1 MNPILSDNVGDN
13 ESWYSSN
20 KDKVYAAIGKLPMHN
35 SFAMNTIYIFEI
47 YEQLIKGELALVLDL
62 LVFLWYHL
70 SRIDNIVV
78 FTNTERMQ

>member
-1 MNPILSDNVGDN
+1 
-13 ESWYSSN
+13 
-20 KDKVYAAIGKLPMHN
+20 
-35 SFAMNTIYIFEI
+35 MNTIYIFEI